1 MYLNGI
7 LKGIVLS
14 IVTIVFLCIISF
26 NNIDVN
32 AATKAIVKKGVCT
45 VSGKGKMTQTF
56 TDNKKIKKVVIKKGV
71 TYIPKEAF
79 YGCSKLKSV
88 TIANTVKSIGAEA
101 FAQTGL
107 KKISIPK
114 SVKRIGYFA
123 LNSDFDRIKMPGKCS
138 IIGDDFIDC
147 DPLFLIHVKTVEYT
161 TPLDLATIK
170 YVRCEEIIV
179 ASSDSKYKSVD
190 GAVYSKDGK
199 TLEAVPY
206 YMKNLRISDKCTDIE
221 FSAFQVEMDW
231 DDMYPQARQEYIT
244 IPESFKRFHY
254 DVNSLW
260 YYKVEL
266 SGLKG
271 LDIQSSNI
279 DRENINFIF
288 EHFVLNNSI
297 LDGLSQAGYINYNNG
312 FLIGDSFGIYT
323 VSSDARVLYGYY
335 GSEEEITIPSCVEYI
350 YNLSNKNVKK
360 IVLGPNVKTIDTSE
374 PYGLN
379 NLEEVVFND
388 KLERIGDYAF
398 AKSKLKEVVIPK
410 NVESIGDYA
419 FAKSKLKEVVIPENV
434 ESIGSYAFEYT
445 PLEYISFSGSI
456 KAIGDYA
463 FRNTKLKELTLPNSI
478 ESLGKAVFSGTL
490 IEQLNVPPSLILYEY
505 SFSGMRSLKK
515 VVISEG
521 VIEIP
526 KQAFSY
532 CTSLEE
538 VIIHNTGCKIAE
550 DAFGQNCYWVGVRE
564 DGSDSIV
571 LRCYHV

>member
-1 MYLNGI
+1 MYLNGN
-7 LKGIVLS
+7 LKRIALS

-26 NNIDVN
+26 NNIDAN

-101 FAQTGL
+101 FAHTGL

-114 SVKRIGYFA
+114 SVKRIGYCA

-170 YVRCEEIIV
+170 YVRCKEIIV

-206 YMKNLRISDKCTDIE
+206 DMKNLRISDKCTDIE
-221 FSAFQVEMDW
+221 FSAFQVEMEW

-297 LDGLSQAGYINYNNG
+297 LDGLSQSGYINYNNG
-312 FLIGDSFGIYT
+312 FLIGDSSGIYT

-335 GSEEEITIPSCVEYI
+335 GSEEEITIPSCVEDI

-388 KLERIGDYAF
+388 KLE
-398 AKSKLKEVVIPK
+398 
-410 NVESIGDYA
+410 NIGDYA

-463 FRNTKLKELTLPNSI
+463 FRNTKLKELTLPNTI

-490 IEQLNVPPSLILYEY
+490 IEQLNVPPSLLLYEY

-550 DAFGQNCYWVGVRE
+550 DAFGQNCYVVGVRE